1 MVSLAHGTN
10 DAQRTMGIITLA
22 LITSGSI
29 SATAGT
35 PLWVVAAC
43 AAAMALGTYTGG
55 WRVIRT
61 LGKGLTEITSTQGF
75 AAETISSAVI
85 LGSSHFGF
93 AVSTTQ
99 VASGSILGTGL
110 GKAAPVRWGVAAQMV
125 VAWIITIPIA
135 AVFGATANTVV
146 RGIGGLPGVIVT
158 ALLAIALFASL
169 WLVSRRQPVTP
180 GNVNA
185 PIPAGARSALAVES
199 GAA

>member
-75 AAETISSAVI
+75 AAET
-85 LGSSHFGF
+85 
-93 AVSTTQ
+93 VSTTQ